1 MRTPSRSSLALGF
14 VALLLA
20 MAHPASALA
29 CERLYAVGGGTS
41 VSKTIQLDGP
51 LVFPFGRTNFNTD
64 FTVNRHFNSFR
75 LNFRSTSSQAGPYP
89 VVAFLKFSDGTNLQV
104 VNETIDATPGMARSF
119 GPFYPPHGKLVTQ
132 VNVKV
137 GSGLNANATGFSY
150 VISVDGCY

>member
-1 MRTPSRSSLALGF
+1 MRTLSRSSLVPA
-14 VALLLA
+14 VMALLLTVVL
-20 MAHPASALA
+20 PASALA
-29 CERLYAVGGGTS
+29 CERLKAVGGGTS

-64 FTVNRHFNSFR
+64 FTVNRNFSSYR
-75 LNFRSTSSQAGPYP
+75 LNFRSTSSKAGPYP
-89 VVAFLKFSDGTNLQV
+89 VVAYLKFSDGTNLQV